1 MPHCVVEH
9 SASIDGE
16 LILPLVFSGAL
27 KSALFEVDGSDI
39 KVRARSYSSYLTG
52 PKKFDF
58 IHVTLKILS
67 GRTLEQ
73 KQILTKAVLE
83 RLQQLELRDCSISV
97 EAVDIERASY
107 SKILSQT
114 LGE

>member
-39 KVRARSYSSYLTG
+39 KVRARSYSSL
-52 PKKFDF
+52 FN
-58 IHVTLKILS
+58 
-67 GRTLEQ
+67 RT
-73 KQILTKAVLE
+73 
-83 RLQQLELRDCSISV
+83 
-97 EAVDIERASY
+97 
-107 SKILSQT
+107 
-114 LGE
+114 